1 MKHKV
6 KVTLTQDEYDHLL
19 ALKNYFGFKS
29 LSETVSFAVE
39 KEIKVHEGN
48 KIYNYYLKYAKE
60 NVRRKNQEKASGEK
74 NLEEQIKELN
84 REYHKNG
91 EKRRIGLAMEQGK
104 ELERQLK
111 EDQKLFKKGLG
122 TY

>member
-6 KVTLTQDEYDHLL
+6 QVTFTQDEYDHLL

-74 NLEEQIKELN
+74 SLEEQIKELN
-84 REYHKNG
+84 REYHENEG
-91 EKRRIGLAMEQGK
+91 KRRTGLSK
-104 ELERQLK
+104 EEAKQFERDFK
-111 EDQKLFKKGLG
+111 ETQKLFEKGQG
-122 TY
+122 T

>member
-6 KVTLTQDEYDHLL
+6 QVTFTQDEYDHLL

-60 NVRRKNQEKASGEK
+60 SVRRKNQEKASGEK

-84 REYHKNG
+84 REYHENG
-91 EKRRIGLAMEQGK
+91 EKRRTGLSK
-104 ELERQLK
+104 EEAKQFERDFK
-111 EDQKLFKKGLG
+111 ETQKLFEKGQG
-122 TY
+122 T